1 LNRKII
7 ITVLSTIKDNSLTVK
22 YSSDLSEVI
31 CTNWSSGAGLYYLL
45 KTIFGITD
53 IICMCS
59 DEVNNSKHKD
69 KVKNILNDCGCGNIE
84 PVFIGYKKDNSL
96 NDITNCL
103 IKEFGFRSSD
113 TLYIDTTGG
122 YRSVVY
128 SLVYL
133 FRYFEYKNITVE
145 KAVYSSFDLDKE
157 TGKIENIKSTFR
169 MFDLLSGA
177 HEFTK
182 TGNPQTLIDF
192 FSGSTNPKIR
202 TLLTNMT
209 EFYDE
214 ICLCRLNNLA
224 SRVKRLKK
232 SLNDLKNDIP
242 NNFEEA
248 LFINLIPTINAKFYS
263 SKKYN
268 ATGLI
273 KWCLSNNLLQQ
284 AITIYVDKLPD
295 DYFNDLKFLSVSTD
309 FINHFENKGLADVWT
324 QCFLGSADGSKNDEY
339 FKQMDELISGN
350 ESFLLDLQGRNWIRV
365 DNKYNE
371 KCKKAFDTFKEIC
384 DKFYDDYGNRKN
396 FGKSNKEDQQ
406 LIEKFGINNNIPTE
420 IKKLIKLWKNN
431 SYCFG
436 NYENETSG
444 TGENGSLYKNY
455 KRADEGFVL
464 PAVTVNVD
472 KDTLNRLRLDYLF
485 VKFARNQINH
495 ASTVT
500 DNENKFKEDM
510 ADKYGYKFPENNN
523 FSASEIRKFLSD
535 SIEYIEKIQ
544 LNKENNI

>member
-1 LNRKII
+1 MNRKII
-7 ITVLSTIKDNSLTVK
+7 ITVLSPIKENGSMIK
-22 YSSDLSEVI
+22 YSSDFSEAI
-31 CTNWSSGAGLYYLL
+31 YTDWSSGAGLYYFL
-45 KTIFGITD
+45 KTLSGITD

-84 PVFIGYKKDNSL
+84 PVFIGYQKDNSL

-103 IKEFGFRSSD
+103 IKKFDFRSSD

-145 KAVYSSFDLDKE
+145 KAVYSSLQDKT
-157 TGKIENIKSTFR
+157 TGKIEDIKSTFR

-182 TGNPQTLIDF
+182 TGNPQTLIEY
-192 FSGSTNPKIR
+192 FSGSTNPKIQA
-202 TLLTNMT
+202 LLTNMT

-232 SLNDLKNDIP
+232 SLNDMKNDIP
-242 NNFEEA
+242 NDFEEA
-248 LFINLIPTINAKFYS
+248 LFINLIPTINAKFYA

-295 DYFNDLKFLSVSTD
+295 DYFNDLKFLSVSTE
-309 FINHFENKGLADVWT
+309 FINQFDNKGLADVWT
-324 QCFLGSADGSKNDEY
+324 QCFLGSAGGSKNDEY
-339 FKQMDELISGN
+339 YKQMDEIISAN
-350 ESFLLDLQGRNWIRV
+350 ESFLLSSQGRHWIQF
-365 DNKYNE
+365 DNKYDK
-371 KCKKAFDTFKEIC
+371 KCKEAFDTFKDIC
-384 DKFYDDYGNRKN
+384 DKLYDDNGNLKK
-396 FGKSNKEDQQ
+396 FGKIKKEDLQ
-406 LIEKFGINNNIPTE
+406 LIEKIGQKNNIPTD
-420 IKKLIKLWKNN
+420 IKKLLNLWKNSN
-431 SYCFG
+431 YSFG
-436 NYENETSG
+436 SRDKEVSES
-444 TGENGSLYKNY
+444 GENGSLYKNY
-455 KRADEGFVL
+455 ERAVKGSVL
-464 PAVTVNVD
+464 PDVTLNVD
-472 KDTLNRLRLDYLF
+472 ADTLKRLRLDYLF

-500 DNENKFKEDM
+500 DNEKKFKEDM

-523 FSASEIRKFLSD
+523 FSASEIRTFLSD
-535 SIEYIEKIQ
+535 SIKYIEKIQ